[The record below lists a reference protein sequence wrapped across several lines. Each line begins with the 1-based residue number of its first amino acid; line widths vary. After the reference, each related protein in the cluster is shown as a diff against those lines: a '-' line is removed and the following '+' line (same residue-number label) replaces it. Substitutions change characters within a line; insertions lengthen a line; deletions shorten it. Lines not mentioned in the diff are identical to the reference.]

1 MTPYLIGVALA
12 LGVGLLGT
20 FAGFERDRA
29 YYATITIIVPSYFG
43 LYAILGGSTPVLLQE
58 GVLIAAYLVGAVVGF
73 RRNLWIL
80 AALLAGHGLF
90 DAVHGFLIT
99 NPGLPAWWPAFCGA
113 FDVAAGAYLAVRI
126 RQGAVAARPLP
137 APVP

>member
-1 MTPYLIGVALA
+1 MTPYLIGIVLA

-29 YYATITIIVPSYFG
+29 YYAVITIVVPSYFG

-58 GVLIAAYLVGAVVGF
+58 SVVIAAYLVGAVLGF
-73 RRNLWIL
+73 QRNIWLL
-80 AALLAGHGLF
+80 AALLVGHGLF

-99 NPGLPAWWPAFCGA
+99 NPGMPAWWPAFCGS
-113 FDVAAGAYLAVRI
+113 FDVVAGAYLAVRL
-126 RQGAVAARPLP
+126 RSGALSARSSPAQGR
-137 APVP
+137 